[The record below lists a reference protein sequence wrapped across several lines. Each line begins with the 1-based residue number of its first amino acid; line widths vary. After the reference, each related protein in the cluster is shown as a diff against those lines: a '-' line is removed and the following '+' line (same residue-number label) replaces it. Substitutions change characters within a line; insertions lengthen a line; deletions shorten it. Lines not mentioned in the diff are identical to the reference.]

1 MISSCDLPVS
11 QELVCL
17 IGFPFTA
24 GSALIRDWVMSEPV
38 CNLAGFVMTTLGIFY
53 PSLTVIRSDVLK
65 KFSSDAT
72 FTESPRICFSKTRM
86 SGCHTRFE
94 IYCI

>member
-1 MISSCDLPVS
+1 MISSCDLRVS

-65 KFSSDAT
+65 KFSSEPT
-72 FTESPRICFSKTRM
+72 FTESTFPKLTCLAVTQDL
-86 SGCHTRFE
+86 RF
-94 IYCI
+94 IVSRF

>member
-1 MISSCDLPVS
+1 MINSCDLRVS

-38 CNLAGFVMTTLGIFY
+38 CNLAGFVMTTLGNFY
-53 PSLTVIRSDVLK
+53 PSLTVIRRDVLK
-65 KFSSDAT
+65 KFSSDQP
-72 FTESPRICFSKTRM
+72 SQNLLSQNSHVWLHRRI
-86 SGCHTRFE
+86 
-94 IYCI
+94 